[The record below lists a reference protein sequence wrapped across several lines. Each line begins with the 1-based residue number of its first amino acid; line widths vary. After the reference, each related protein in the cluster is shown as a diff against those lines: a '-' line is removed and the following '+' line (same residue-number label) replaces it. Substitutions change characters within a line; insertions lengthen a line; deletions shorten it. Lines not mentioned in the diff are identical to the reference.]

1 MYENP
6 PLEAGLGMESMVEF
20 ITEWNQRQRLLI
32 QFIVLDRKLG
42 LKHNFNN
49 RALSDCQSYPE
60 IN

>member
-1 MYENP
+1 MHENP
-6 PLEAGLGMESMVEF
+6 PLEAGLGMEPMVEF
-20 ITEWNQRQRLLI
+20 ITEWNQRLLI

-49 RALSDCQSYPE
+49 RASSDCQSYSE